1 MRRVTYWGF
10 VCLAASLLAGQSGQ
24 SGANAGERTPPSKSG
39 LKAIF
44 AKYESDSDADED
56 RDWLNG
62 AGEDQVAD
70 GDEDLSE
77 VNKVERE
84 KVPARKARKPAAF
97 RHDSASDSGDSD
109 AGDDAKKIDGEL
121 VDPLLLSDDC
131 CDADDCCDSCC
142 AGGCCR
148 TPWRWCGL
156 YGDFLW
162 LQARNASV
170 PFAVPQNGIGFAG
183 AAPNGPVGSVIPVPR
198 AGFRVGGAVM
208 IGCASRLTASYT
220 WFESHTGANITVPPG
235 GVVNPLTLFPGT
247 FNAGFTAERS
257 SAAHDLDFQL
267 ADTNYETLFINSDRR
282 WIGLMGGAVYGQL
295 RQDFWALYPFS
306 PPDGPTRVET
316 HVDFYGA
323 GIQLGLEGEQR
334 VWQDRGFCVYGRG
347 MSRFLCGQFHS
358 SYLQTNQFNGV
369 EVTTHIKDARIVP
382 LLDLELGVSWIS
394 PSARFRLYGGYMV
407 NSWFNSV
414 STASWIGSVQNA
426 TFLPGSH
433 AITFDGLVAR
443 AQIAF

>member
-1 MRRVTYWGF
+1 MRRVTFWGL
-10 VCLAASLLAGQSGQ
+10 VCLAASLLAGQS
-24 SGANAGERTPPSKSG
+24 AATAGEGTPPGKSG

-44 AKYESDSDADED
+44 AKYESESDAEED

-70 GDEDLSE
+70 GDESPAD
-77 VNKVERE
+77 ERDIDRE
-84 KVPARKARKPAAF
+84 DAPASRARKPAAF
-97 RHDSASDSGDSD
+97 RHNSASDSGDDDTGD
-109 AGDDAKKIDGEL
+109 AAKKIDGEL

-131 CDADDCCDSCC
+131 CDTDDCCDSCGS
-142 AGGCCR
+142 GGCGR
-148 TPWRWCGL
+148 TPWRWSGL

-198 AGFRVGGAVM
+198 AGFRVGGAMM

-220 WFESHTGANITVPPG
+220 WFESHTGANVTVPPG
-235 GVVNPLTLFPGT
+235 GVVNPLTMFPGT
-247 FNAGFTAERS
+247 FNAGFSAERS
-257 SAAHDLDFQL
+257 SAAHDLAFQL

-306 PPDGPTRVET
+306 PPDGPTRVGT
-316 HVDFYGA
+316 RVDFYGA

-334 VWQDRGFCVYGRG
+334 VWQGRGFCVYGRG
-347 MSRFLCGQFHS
+347 MSRFLSGQFRS
-358 SYLQTNQFNGV
+358 SYLQTNEFNGV
-369 EVTTHIKDARIVP
+369 EATVAIKDARIVP

-407 NSWFNSV
+407 NSWFNSI
-414 STASWIGSVQNA
+414 STASWIGSVQNS

>member
-1 MRRVTYWGF
+1 MRRVTCWGL
-10 VCLAASLLAGQSGQ
+10 VSLAASLLVGQ
-24 SGANAGERTPPSKSG
+24 AAATAGERTPPGKAG

-44 AKYESDSDADED
+44 AKYESDADDE

-62 AGEDQVAD
+62 AGDDQVAD
-70 GDEDLSE
+70 GDESTSDEGDAEGETAS
-77 VNKVERE
+77 
-84 KVPARKARKPAAF
+84 ASKARKPAAF
-97 RHDSASDSGDSD
+97 RHDSTSDTSD
-109 AGDDAKKIDGEL
+109 ADTSDGDTSDAAKNLGGEL
-121 VDPLLLSDDC
+121 VDPQLLSDDC
-131 CDADDCCDSCC
+131 CDSDDRCDSCYSKS
-142 AGGCCR
+142 CCR

-183 AAPNGPVGSVIPVPR
+183 AAPNGPVGSVVPVPR

-208 IGCASRLTASYT
+208 IAPAARLTANYT
-220 WFESHTGANITVPPG
+220 WYESHTGANIAVPPG
-235 GVVNPLTLFPGT
+235 GVVNPLTMFPGT

-267 ADTNYETLFINSDRR
+267 ADSNYEMLFINSDRR
-282 WIGLMGGAVYGQL
+282 WIGLLGGAVYGQL

-347 MSRFLCGQFHS
+347 MSRFLCGQFRS

-369 EVTTHIKDARIVP
+369 EVTTAIKDARIVP

-414 STASWIGSVQNA
+414 STAGWIGSVQRS
-426 TFLPGSH
+426 TFLLGSH

-443 AQIAF
+443 AQVAF